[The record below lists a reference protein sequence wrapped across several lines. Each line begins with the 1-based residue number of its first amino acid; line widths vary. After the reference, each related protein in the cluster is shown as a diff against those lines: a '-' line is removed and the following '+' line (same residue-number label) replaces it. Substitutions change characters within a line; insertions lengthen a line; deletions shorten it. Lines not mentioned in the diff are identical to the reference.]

1 MHLKA
6 SSATEQG
13 WIVCLDASCELSD
26 LVTAEQLQQRLFAFW
41 ARVYH
46 ETDGEACKPEELE
59 AIRHQVNVSVR
70 LWSTLLCSILS

>member
-1 MHLKA
+1 MSTILLKA

-13 WIVCLDASCELSD
+13 WIVCLD